1 MQNLLLTLFYEIS
14 ALYQKKYAKS
24 DRQLTRDEEIFRKL
38 IRLIILH
45 YKEERTVAFYAREL
59 CLTPKYLSSVV
70 KKTTNRTVTEWINET
85 VVLDAKTQLKSS
97 QMTVQQIANYLN
109 FPTPSFFGRFFKKHT
124 GMTPKAY
131 RLSE

>member
-1 MQNLLLTLFYEIS
+1 M
-14 ALYQKKYAKS
+14 
-24 DRQLTRDEEIFRKL
+24 
-38 IRLIILH
+38 
-45 YKEERTVAFYAREL
+45 AFYAREL

-109 FPTPSFFGRFFKKHT
+109 FPTPSFFGRFSRSIR
-124 GMTPKAY
+124 A
-131 RLSE
+131 